1 LFNDCI
7 DDDDDS
13 DDEPFE
19 DEVAIELLILLLMLT
34 LVRCLFVGGAILSPP
49 SKSLLSELDASM
61 D

>member
-7 DDDDDS
+7 DDDDDI
-13 DDEPFE
+13 DDEPLE
-19 DEVAIELLILLLMLT
+19 DEVAIELLLLLILT